1 MPNMTPGHP
10 DCWPGPDAGVPA
22 NHPAAKPLSRGES
35 CADAAEPHAHVNAGQ
50 TLPSDEAMMMKR
62 GRAGAHQPVVCVFIC
77 KSNSARSIAAECIA
91 AATARHAENYR
102 FYSAG
107 TARADGIKEPVQRAL
122 SRAGY
127 SLDGLRSKSIQVGVK
142 GIV

>member
-1 MPNMTPGHP
+1 M
-10 DCWPGPDAGVPA
+10 
-22 NHPAAKPLSRGES
+22 R
-35 CADAAEPHAHVNAGQ
+35 Q
-50 TLPSDEAMMMKR
+50 R
-62 GRAGAHQPVVCVFIC
+62 GRAGARQPVVCVFVC

-122 SRAGY
+122 CRAGY